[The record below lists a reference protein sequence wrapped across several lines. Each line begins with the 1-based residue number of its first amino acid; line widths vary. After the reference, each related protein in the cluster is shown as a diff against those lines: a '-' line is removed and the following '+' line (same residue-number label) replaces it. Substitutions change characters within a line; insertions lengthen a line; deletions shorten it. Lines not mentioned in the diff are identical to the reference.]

1 MSFLTQASIAFTP
14 FVETFFGEPVKN
26 LVWAGCLSALV
37 GVVTLGM
44 DPGGQSVELVSSVM
58 PKGLS
63 VNIGDLIALG
73 GALTYSLYVFRIGA
87 FTKLGLD
94 GSQLQGVEIVL
105 FGVYVFRV
113 GVHRFRVTQSRD
125 DDDNTVC
132 RVERP
137 DHLVVDCILGDRWG
151 VLGRCRSG
159 ERARIVS
166 ASETQVIYPA
176 NRCSRRS

>member
-1 MSFLTQASIAFTP
+1 
-14 FVETFFGEPVKN
+14 
-26 LVWAGCLSALV
+26 
-37 GVVTLGM
+37 
-44 DPGGQSVELVSSVM
+44 M

-94 GSQLQGVEIVL
+94 GSQLQAWKSFFLAFMYSAWG
-105 FGVYVFRV
+105 FTDFC
-113 GVHRFRVTQSRD
+113 VTQNRD

-132 RVERP
+132 RLERP
-137 DHLVVDCILGDRWG
+137 DNLVVDCILGDRWG

-159 ERARIVS
+159 ERARIGFGAGDASDFIGEPLFAS
-166 ASETQVIYPA
+166 ALGAVFLGEVLGPLGYLGGGMLLSGGLM
-176 NRCSRRS
+176 CSLAEGSGTEEINTTKED